1 MSKAQRDKG
10 SRGQT
15 AAKHLLLDRDWKVI
29 STTAGIKTEDFVA
42 TDQFGRQW
50 SVEVKNCSVITNVH
64 RMQAME
70 QARKRGLPWM
80 LMSKIAGTS
89 SWLIQRQG
97 CLPMVW
103 NEKPVVSDTMKKTGL
118 L

>member
-1 MSKAQRDKG
+1 MGKAQRAKG

-42 TDQFGRQW
+42 TDQFGKQW
-50 SVEVKNCSVITNVH
+50 SIEVKNCAVITQAH
-64 RMQAME
+64 RKQAMD
-70 QARKRGLPWM
+70 QAKKRGLPWM
-80 LMSKIAGTS
+80 LISKIAGTS
-89 SWLIQRQG
+89 SWLVQRQD

-103 NEKPVVSDTMKKTGL
+103 NEKVSL